1 MATAKMEAAARAAAD
16 AAAAQAAAAEEETR
30 LETSR
35 RRLETSLALRE
46 ETKRRNGA
54 LARWQVERAARAIGA
69 RHRGLAS
76 PCRPTP
82 PCLGVRSSGGR
93 GRGRGGAARA
103 AGAAGGLCGVAG
115 WPACACQRAHAAPAL
130 STPSSGPLSHS
141 HSLSLSLSLSW
152 PGQERSVCQGELEGH
167 LRDVHAPAAC
177 RIVGPGWPGPA
188 ARVMWPVCEGSRGLS
203 PGLCSGR
210 RGGGGVWLREGA
222 VAEVLPRSDGATPA
236 AVQVQRGLRRQ

>member
-1 MATAKMEAAARAAAD
+1 MSRPPRHLGRLEAEARALRAKAEAEAAVATAKMEAAARAAAD

-82 PCLGVRSSGGR
+82 PCLGVRSSGGK
-93 GRGRGGAARA
+93 GEGEGGSCACCRS
-103 AGAAGGLCGVAG
+103 CRWPVWSCWVAG
-115 WPACACQRAHAAPAL
+115 LRLPESTRGACPLNAQLRTSL
-130 STPSSGPLSHS
+130 SLSLS
-141 HSLSLSLSLSW
+141 HSLSLSLSL
-152 PGQERSVCQGELEGH
+152 GQVKS
-167 LRDVHAPAAC
+167 AAFAKGNSKAISATYT
-177 RIVGPGWPGPA
+177 RRPRVESSGPA
-188 ARVMWPVCEGSRGLS
+188 GPARPL
-203 PGLCSGR
+203 
-210 RGGGGVWLREGA
+210 A
-222 VAEVLPRSDGATPA
+222 
-236 AVQVQRGLRRQ
+236 

>member
-1 MATAKMEAAARAAAD
+1 MSRPPRHLGRLEAEARALRATADAEAAAAKAKREAAARAVAD

-130 STPSSGPLSHS
+130 STPSSGPLSLLARS
-141 HSLSLSLSLSW
+141 RAQRLPRGTRRPSPRRTRAGRVSNRRARLAR
-152 PGQERSVCQGELEGH
+152 PGRS
-167 LRDVHAPAAC
+167 RDVAS
-177 RIVGPGWPGPA
+177 V
-188 ARVMWPVCEGSRGLS
+188 RG
-203 PGLCSGR
+203 
-210 RGGGGVWLREGA
+210 
-222 VAEVLPRSDGATPA
+222 
-236 AVQVQRGLRRQ
+236 Q

>member
-1 MATAKMEAAARAAAD
+1 MSRPPRHLGRLEAEARALRAKAEAEAAVATAKMEAAARAAAD

-115 WPACACQRAHAAPAL
+115 WPASPAREHTRRLPSQRPAPDL
-130 STPSSGPLSHS
+130 SLTLTLT
-141 HSLSLSLSLSW
+141 LSLSLSL
-152 PGQERSVCQGELEGH
+152 GQVKS
-167 LRDVHAPAAC
+167 AAFAKGNSKAISATYT
-177 RIVGPGWPGPA
+177 RRPRVESSGPA
-188 ARVMWPVCEGSRGLS
+188 GPARPL
-203 PGLCSGR
+203 
-210 RGGGGVWLREGA
+210 A
-222 VAEVLPRSDGATPA
+222 
-236 AVQVQRGLRRQ
+236 